1 LPSAETT
8 KSKHTYYTDI
18 HILYMGKICKQIQ
31 KAFQMC
37 RIPKYTVF
45 INQTQKKYLDGAFFA
60 LKFWSVRPQESHYI
74 CK

>member
-1 LPSAETT
+1 MQTNT
-8 KSKHTYYTDI
+8 KSISNVY
-18 HILYMGKICKQIQ
+18 
-31 KAFQMC
+31 